1 MADRRRAGGL
11 SSGVRIRWTRRCD
24 AVAGRLAQQSDPVRS
39 ALQRRIA
46 SFGPRRRRS
55 NRPRYPLQAEC
66 RVGLASSSSSVR
78 NPRVPALRSISSCG
92 SPAEYG
98 SSLRSILA
106 SRTRARR
113 GGPVQP
119 AIGRGRGGAIVSNP
133 KILVLG
139 AGGTGGYFGGR
150 LVESGADVTFLVREG
165 RRKILSEQG
174 LRIES
179 PFGAAR
185 LGVETV
191 VAPDLAPSYDAAML
205 TCKACDLDTAVAA
218 IASAV
223 APTGY
228 VLPFLN
234 GIAHIDV
241 LNQRFG
247 QHRVL
252 GGTAKIQ
259 STLTSNGAI
268 RQFND
273 WRTLTFGEQ
282 SGEMT
287 ERVRTLAALFA
298 AAKGVEAF
306 AVTDIVQRM
315 WEKLVHLST
324 AAAMTCLMRANVGE
338 IVRTPNGRELFLDQL
353 RCGAA
358 IAAANGHAPSEG
370 FMRSWEE
377 TFSQRDSQYAT
388 SMLRDVERGGPTEVE
403 HILGFMLNKASEA
416 NIAHRTLLLAY
427 THIKL
432 SSSGV

>member
-1 MADRRRAGGL
+1 MPAPFPRAE
-11 SSGVRIRWTRRCD
+11 TRR
-24 AVAGRLAQQSDPVRS
+24 VKRKTFV
-39 ALQRRIA
+39 
-46 SFGPRRRRS
+46 
-55 NRPRYPLQAEC
+55 
-66 RVGLASSSSSVR
+66 SS
-78 NPRVPALRSISSCG
+78 
-92 SPAEYG
+92 
-98 SSLRSILA
+98 
-106 SRTRARR
+106 
-113 GGPVQP
+113 
-119 AIGRGRGGAIVSNP
+119 P

-139 AGGTGGYFGGR
+139 AGGIGGYFGGR
-150 LVESGADVTFLVREG
+150 LAEGGADVTFLVREG

-174 LRIES
+174 LRLES
-179 PFGAAR
+179 PYGDAQLA
-185 LGVETV
+185 VKTV
-191 VAPDLAPSYDAAML
+191 VASEVAPIYDGVIL
-205 TCKACDLDTAVAA
+205 TCKAYDLDAAVAT
-218 IASAV
+218 IAPAV
-223 APTGY
+223 APSGY

-259 STLTSNGAI
+259 ATLTPSGAI

-287 ERVRTLAALFA
+287 ERVTTLAALFA

-315 WEKLVHLST
+315 WEKIVHLST

-338 IVRTPNGRELFLDQL
+338 IVRTPYGRELFLDQL

-358 IAAANGHAPSEG
+358 VAAANGHAPSDS
-370 FMRSWEE
+370 FMKSWEE

-388 SMLRDVERGGPTEVE
+388 SMLRDVERGGSTEVD
-403 HILGFMLNKASEA
+403 HILGFMLNRAIDA
-416 NIAHRTLLLAY
+416 NIAHRTLMLAY
-427 THIKL
+427 THIKAL
-432 SSSGV
+432 EQRRAAGRLP

>member
-1 MADRRRAGGL
+1 M
-11 SSGVRIRWTRRCD
+11 
-24 AVAGRLAQQSDPVRS
+24 
-39 ALQRRIA
+39 
-46 SFGPRRRRS
+46 
-55 NRPRYPLQAEC
+55 
-66 RVGLASSSSSVR
+66 
-78 NPRVPALRSISSCG
+78 
-92 SPAEYG
+92 
-98 SSLRSILA
+98 
-106 SRTRARR
+106 
-113 GGPVQP
+113 
-119 AIGRGRGGAIVSNP
+119 
-133 KILVLG
+133 
-139 AGGTGGYFGGR
+139 
-150 LVESGADVTFLVREG
+150 
-165 RRKILSEQG
+165 
-174 LRIES
+174 
-179 PFGAAR
+179 
-185 LGVETV
+185 ETV
-191 VAPDLAPSYDAAML
+191 VASDVAPIYDAVIL
-205 TCKACDLDTAVAA
+205 TCKAYDLDTAVAA
-218 IASAV
+218 IAPAV

-228 VLPFLN
+228 ILPFLN

-306 AVTDIVQRM
+306 AVTDIVQWM
-315 WEKLVHLST
+315 WEKLVHLSI

-353 RCGAA
+353 QCGAA

-370 FMRSWEE
+370 FMRSWEA

-427 THIKL
+427 THIKAFEQRRAAGGL
-432 SSSGV
+432 P